1 MHTVITARA
10 RLYFMK
16 NNYAVSLQ
24 AIIIKVGGTRDINN
38 GEGGGVKKLIILTL
52 AFLEKKKSYKI

>member
-38 GEGGGVKKLIILTL
+38 GEGGGT
-52 AFLEKKKSYKI
+52 

>member
-38 GEGGGVKKLIILTL
+38 GEGGGGKKAHNLDFSIFGKEKIL
-52 AFLEKKKSYKI
+52 

>member
-38 GEGGGVKKLIILTL
+38 GEGGVKKLIILTL